1 MEFTHTGLCE
11 DWNESSPY
19 LFNHGNSALLAGL
32 LYFKAVKRTKDKLIL
47 AGGTTVFSVLI
58 WGSFSM
64 IKTEEKRLLFLKT
77 ICYEYDRYE

>member
-1 MEFTHTGLCE
+1 MKVVLI
-11 DWNESSPY
+11 Y
-19 LFNHGNSALLAGL
+19 LIMAIVPTLLAGL

-58 WGSFSM
+58 WGIFSM

>member
-1 MEFTHTGLCE
+1 MKVVLI
-11 DWNESSPY
+11 Y
-19 LFNHGNSALLAGL
+19 LIMAIVPTLLAGL

-58 WGSFSM
+58 QGIFSM

>member
-1 MEFTHTGLCE
+1 MKVVFI
-11 DWNESSPY
+11 Y
-19 LFNHGNSALLAGL
+19 LIMAIVPTLLAGL

-58 WGSFSM
+58 WGIFSM